1 MPRPGTENQKPVPD
15 GTKLFL
21 PKGRGL
27 IFRERPTAVA
37 RENYADA
44 AKLVDGERRKEDAW
58 L

>member
-1 MPRPGTENQKPVPD
+1 VPG

-27 IFRERPTAVA
+27 IYGERPTAVA